1 MIHGEEGIRGGLSV
15 AAHSCFLSHIFTT
28 EFPGGGPWTVLHTTP
43 IVGLSLLS
51 DVAGHPLTKD
61 GCEGSG
67 HLEASW
73 HSQYQEQEALGQC
86 LPNWTTLRA
95 AGWGDHVDPGGLP

>member
-15 AAHSCFLSHIFTT
+15 ATHSCFLSHIFIT
-28 EFPGGGPWTVLHTTP
+28 EFPGGRPWTVLHTTP
-43 IVGLSLLS
+43 IVGLSLPS

-67 HLEASW
+67 HPEASW
-73 HSQYQEQEALGQC
+73 HSPVLG
-86 LPNWTTLRA
+86 
-95 AGWGDHVDPGGLP
+95 AGGTGLVSAELDDPQGSRMG

>member
-28 EFPGGGPWTVLHTTP
+28 EFPGGRPWTVLHTTP
-43 IVGLSLLS
+43 IIPS

-61 GCEGSG
+61 G
-67 HLEASW
+67 
-73 HSQYQEQEALGQC
+73 
-86 LPNWTTLRA
+86 
-95 AGWGDHVDPGGLP
+95 